1 MANLKKAQSEAMATI
16 DTAKAMIDK
25 VLTIMEIMVNMP
37 SLSTSV
43 STNPMAFLLQ
53 LLKHAGITY
62 EDLRLWLTDFLIYV
76 TPAMEIGV
84 KTVLLTNLKNMVSCS
99 VDPRIP
105 EKYRKQHKSINDRN
119 TPNEYGID
127 INVESIDYLDKL
139 SVSPL
144 SDFGREMYFGQNG
157 VDNVY
162 KFARA
167 EDFDAFLWFVIHKGK
182 FPTPAEINIDGSTFT
197 DNIHGLGSYTVSPS
211 GGTLLNELNLTS
223 PDTSASSILPGNTFQ
238 YNGTSPGVVSMCID
252 ASRDK
257 DKKIVRNTLVP
268 ISDDLTSVNWYI
280 RRKDQLGANLFGA
293 YAAATAQTEYK
304 EGKKVTTGVKT
315 KNKPRDYSEER
326 AICNLQYID
335 QSYGD
340 QEITGLAN
348 NKVRFTILPKPYL
361 HTPVLSAGEPPWRFK
376 RMLFDSNGNYD
387 PNGKYTIQ
395 ETDITETVTCIKN
408 GEKVDCDTCTKE
420 NPCDETDIFLSTT
433 VDGEKKDLL
442 YINTKTGGVVIKN
455 KKLLAS
461 KLIEC
466 YPGLTVYEFNYD
478 YVMGMKLFDPK
489 ILASTVLQTL
499 VNTRVG
505 VSLTVGTKYEEAT
518 ANIKEVIKSILD
530 SDEGE
535 VNDCFFSF
543 DNSKYDALL
552 EQTKIK
558 RARKQQFGRVTQ
570 EAGVFDSVNEIL
582 KEYDTATEL
591 HEKKQI
597 LTRAID
603 QAAVTVSEG
612 SAEEDKYNVEYAFVF
627 DLIENLILAIM
638 NAVLTPKV
646 LMLLEVNQRLMG
658 GTWEKFTVEDLLK
671 AMKGVINAMVKELRD
686 LLIQELLKLLMKQLQ
701 PIIELLGSI
710 LIRERLEYYAE
721 VLENIIKNCPVIWF
735 RLGSQNQE
743 TMLDTVDYA
752 DIDRSITRT
761 DQPKTNNC

>member
-1 MANLKKAQSEAMATI
+1 MANLKKSQSETVATI

-25 VLTIMEIMVNMP
+25 VLTIMDIMVNMP
-37 SLSTSV
+37 SISMNL
-43 STNPMAFLLQ
+43 STNPTAFLIQ
-53 LLKHAGITY
+53 LLEHAGVTY
-62 EDLRLWLTDFLIYV
+62 EDLKLWLTDFLIYV

-105 EKYRKQHKSINDRN
+105 EKYRKQHKSINDIN

-127 INVESIDYLDKL
+127 INVESIDYLDKM

-144 SDFGREMYFGQNG
+144 SDFGRQMYFGQNG
-157 VDNVY
+157 IDNVY

-182 FPTPAEINIDGSTFT
+182 FPSPANVNVNGSTFT
-197 DNIHGLGSYTVSPS
+197 DNIHGLGQYTVNPS
-211 GGTLLNELNLTS
+211 DGTLLDVLNLTS
-223 PDTSASSILPGNTFQ
+223 PSDNASRILPGNTFR
-238 YNGTSPGVVSMCID
+238 YNSTSPGVISICID
-252 ASRDK
+252 ASRDENK
-257 DKKIVRNTLVP
+257 QIIHNTLVP
-268 ISDDLTSVNWYI
+268 VSDDLTSVNWYT
-280 RRKDQLGANLFGA
+280 RNKDELGANLFGA
-293 YAAATAQTEYK
+293 YAVATAQTEYK
-304 EGKKVTTGVKT
+304 DGKKRTTGVNT
-315 KNKPRDYSEER
+315 KNKPRDYSEEK

-348 NKVRFTILPKPYL
+348 NKIRFTILPKPL
-361 HTPVLSAGEPPWRFK
+361 MHIPNLSAGEPPWRFK
-376 RMLFDSNGNYD
+376 KMLFNSEGYYD

-395 ETDITETVTCIKN
+395 GEDNTNLTYLTNSAVTI
-408 GEKVDCDTCTKE
+408 DA
-420 NPCDETDIFLSTT
+420 
-433 VDGEKKDLL
+433 
-442 YINTKTGGVVIKN
+442 KTGNVTVSDKDEVVRN
-455 KKLLAS
+455 
-461 KLIEC
+461 LIEC

-505 VSLTVGTKYEEAT
+505 ISLTLGMKNEEAT
-518 ANIKEVIKSILD
+518 ASINEVIKSILE
-530 SDEGE
+530 SDDGE

-552 EQTKIK
+552 EQTRIK
-558 RARKQQFGRVTQ
+558 RARRQQFGRVTQ

-591 HEKKQI
+591 HEKKEI

-612 SAEEDKYNVEYAFVF
+612 SDEKDRYNVEYAFVF
-627 DLIENLILAIM
+627 DLIQNLIMAIM
-638 NAVLTPKV
+638 NAVLTPKI

-658 GTWEKFTVEDLLK
+658 GTWEKFTVEDLIK
-671 AMKGVINAMVKELRD
+671 AMRGVINAMVKELRD

-701 PIIELLGSI
+701 PIIELLGSV
-710 LIRERLEYYAE
+710 LIRERLEDYAE

-735 RLGSQNQE
+735 RLGNQNQE

-752 DIDRSITRT
+752 DIDRSITRAG
-761 DQPKTNNC
+761 DQPKINNC

>member
-1 MANLKKAQSEAMATI
+1 MANLKKSQSETVATI

-25 VLTIMEIMVNMP
+25 VLTIMDIMVNMP
-37 SLSTSV
+37 SISMNL
-43 STNPMAFLLQ
+43 STNPTAFLIQ
-53 LLKHAGITY
+53 LLEHAGVTY
-62 EDLRLWLTDFLIYV
+62 EDLKLWLTDFLIYV

-105 EKYRKQHKSINDRN
+105 EKYRKRHKAPADRN

-127 INVESIDYLDKL
+127 INVESIDYLDKM

-144 SDFGREMYFGQNG
+144 SDFGRQMYFGQNG
-157 VDNVY
+157 IDNVY

-182 FPTPAEINIDGSTFT
+182 FPSPANVNVNGSTFT
-197 DNIHGLGSYTVSPS
+197 DNIHGLGQYTVNPS
-211 GGTLLNELNLTS
+211 DGTLLDVLNLTS
-223 PDTSASSILPGNTFQ
+223 PSDNASRILPGNTFQ
-238 YNGTSPGVVSMCID
+238 YNSTSPGVISICID
-252 ASRDK
+252 ASRDENK
-257 DKKIVRNTLVP
+257 QIIHNTLVP
-268 ISDDLTSVNWYI
+268 VSDDLTSVNWYT
-280 RRKDQLGANLFGA
+280 RNKDELGANLFGA
-293 YAAATAQTEYK
+293 YAVATAQTEYK
-304 EGKKVTTGVKT
+304 DGKKRTTGVNT
-315 KNKPRDYSEER
+315 KNKPRDYSEEK

-348 NKVRFTILPKPYL
+348 NKIRFTILPKPL
-361 HTPVLSAGEPPWRFK
+361 MHIPNLSAGEPPWRFK
-376 RMLFDSNGNYD
+376 KMLFDSEGNYD

-395 ETDITETVTCIKN
+395 GEDNTNLTYLTNSAVTI
-408 GEKVDCDTCTKE
+408 D
-420 NPCDETDIFLSTT
+420 
-433 VDGEKKDLL
+433 
-442 YINTKTGGVVIKN
+442 TKTGNVTVSDKDEVVRN
-455 KKLLAS
+455 
-461 KLIEC
+461 LIEC

-505 VSLTVGTKYEEAT
+505 ISLTLGMKNEEAT
-518 ANIKEVIKSILD
+518 ASINEVIKSILE
-530 SDEGE
+530 SDDGE

-552 EQTKIK
+552 EQTRIK
-558 RARKQQFGRVTQ
+558 RARRQQFGRVTQ

-591 HEKKQI
+591 HEKKEI

-612 SAEEDKYNVEYAFVF
+612 SDEKDRYNVEYAFVF
-627 DLIENLILAIM
+627 DLIQNLIMAIM
-638 NAVLTPKV
+638 NAVLTPKI

-658 GTWEKFTVEDLLK
+658 GTWEKFTVEDLIK
-671 AMKGVINAMVKELRD
+671 AMRGVINAMVKELRD

-701 PIIELLGSI
+701 PIIELLGSV
-710 LIRERLEYYAE
+710 LIRERLEDYAE
-721 VLENIIKNCPVIWF
+721 VLENIIKNCPVVWF
-735 RLGSQNQE
+735 RLGNQNQE

-752 DIDRSITRT
+752 DIDRSITRAG
-761 DQPKTNNC
+761 DQPKINNC